1 MLKPCIKMKKVFDR
15 RKTSKILHEV
25 KSVESISK
33 NPQRFLEKN
42 PMHKEVLA
50 SHKQQ
55 DDGYE

>member
-1 MLKPCIKMKKVFDR
+1 MKKVFDR